1 MNGME
6 HALEMAMSQTVGE
19 FEAQRPLLFAIAYRM
34 LGSAVEAEDIVQE
47 TYLRYS
53 EVPASNIGSP
63 RALLTT
69 IVTRLCLNR
78 LNSARRQ
85 RESYVG
91 PWLPEPLLTESDPQP
106 TPPDLLLLHESL
118 SMAFLVL
125 LEELTPV
132 ERGVFLLR
140 EVFQYEYAEIAA
152 IVGKQE
158 AACRQLFSR
167 AKRHIAERR
176 PRFKP
181 NREEHRNLLVQFMRA
196 VSVGELDGLLKLLS
210 EDVTMWV
217 DGGGKAH
224 GAATRPLLGRDA
236 VARSVVGGTRL
247 YAEPY
252 IAEIRELNGEPAVI
266 LRVGER
272 PVVVLF
278 VEEEQGQ
285 ITRMH
290 VIANPDKLQRL

>member
-6 HALEMAMSQTVGE
+6 YAPEPVMAQTTE
-19 FEAQRPLLFAIAYRM
+19 DFEAQRPLLFAIAYRM
-34 LGSAVEAEDIVQE
+34 LGSGVEAEDIVQE
-47 TYLRYS
+47 TYLRYR
-53 EVPASNIGSP
+53 EVPAAQIGSP

-78 LNSARRQ
+78 RNSARMQ
-85 RESYVG
+85 RETYVG
-91 PWLPEPLLTESDPQP
+91 PWLPEPLPTDHDPPP
-106 TPPDLLLLHESL
+106 TPPDLVLLQESL

-132 ERGVFLLR
+132 ERAVFLLR

-152 IVGKQE
+152 SVGKQE

-167 AKRHIAERR
+167 AKRHIAAHR
-176 PRFKP
+176 PRFQP
-181 NREEHRNLLVQFMRA
+181 NREEHRNLLGQFMRA
-196 VSVGELDGLLKLLS
+196 VNVGELEGLLTLLA

-217 DGGGKAH
+217 DGGGKAR
-224 GAATRPLLGRDA
+224 GAATRPLQGREA
-236 VARSVVGGTRL
+236 VARSIAGGTRR

-252 IAEIRELNGEPAVI
+252 RAEIRELNGEPAVI

-272 PVVVLF
+272 PVIVLF
-278 VEEEQGQ
+278 VEEEHGQ
-285 ITRMH
+285 ITRMRA
-290 VIANPDKLQRL
+290 IANPDKLQRL